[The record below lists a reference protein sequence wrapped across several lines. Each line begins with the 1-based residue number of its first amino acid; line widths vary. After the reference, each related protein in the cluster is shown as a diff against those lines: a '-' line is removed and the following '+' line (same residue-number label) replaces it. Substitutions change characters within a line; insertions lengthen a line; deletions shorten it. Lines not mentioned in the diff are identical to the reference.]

1 VKAITTL
8 ISPIGS
14 LLTGTGLFAKKVKAV
29 EPPVTPIVPTRNAA
43 ADAMRRDDALRRRR
57 GAGANELTG
66 GGAEA
71 VTPGGKTLLG
81 Q

>member
-1 VKAITTL
+1 MGSVVKALTTPFG
-8 ISPIGS
+8 IPK
-14 LLTGTGLFAKKVKAV
+14 LLFGGGHKAAQ
-29 EPPVTPIVPTRNAA
+29 PVVQPTVPTRNAA
-43 ADAMRRDDALRRRR
+43 ADAIRQDDALRRRR